1 MRPVSGPRARGA
13 QLVAGLERRER
24 ERPPDPQHVEPVWIR
39 REPGELAAHA
49 PLDRL
54 ADPLDARDRGAPAH
68 VEVDD
73 DALAALAD
81 DRPPYYPPSDPQ
93 PADEID
99 WLRQRVEEV
108 TALCP

>member
-1 MRPVSGPRARGA
+1 
-13 QLVAGLERRER
+13 
-24 ERPPDPQHVEPVWIR
+24 
-39 REPGELAAHA
+39 
-49 PLDRL
+49 
-54 ADPLDARDRGAPAH
+54 